1 MLVPTPSAD
10 PNDPLNWSKGFRWYI
25 AAVTCLA
32 IFMAQFLAAGP
43 SVDMVNIVIDLWGTP
58 PDSPGWSSSLAKT
71 AYLFTTTSFLQGMSN
86 LFYMPL
92 IIKYGRR
99 PVYIMSFAIYGG
111 TALWAGL
118 AQGYGSELA
127 ARLVLGFAGGSAECL
142 APLTIADT
150 FFLHERGVVMALQ
163 PSAQPEGAKPSD
175 DPKDE
180 FIYLEVISSPPT
192 PKVKTYRQRL
202 ALFNGIYTSESLLK
216 LFWRPIPLL
225 LLPPVFWATLVMSA
239 VVGCFVALSTHF
251 STALA
256 EQYGFVTWQS
266 GLAFVAVLI
275 GASGGIVGGGWFSDY
290 VALWLTKRNGG
301 IREPEMRLPTI
312 TLALFLLPASMIMYG
327 FGLAYGTHWIVP
339 ILGLGLLGFSLTQST
354 NIVIVYVIDA
364 YRPIAGECVVSQ
376 LSFKEA

>member
-1 MLVPTPSAD
+1 MFSLYSA
-10 PNDPLNWSKGFRWYI
+10 
-25 AAVTCLA
+25 
-32 IFMAQFLAAGP
+32 
-43 SVDMVNIVIDLWGTP
+43 
-58 PDSPGWSSSLAKT
+58 SLACGI
-71 AYLFTTTSFLQGMSN
+71 ALGIIISGFITTTLSWRVIYYLATG
-86 LFYMPL
+86 L
-92 IIKYGRR
+92 IW
-99 PVYIMSFAIYGG
+99 S
-111 TALWAGL
+111 
-118 AQGYGSELA
+118 
-127 ARLVLGFAGGSAECL
+127 
-142 APLTIADT
+142 LTILIVLT
-150 FFLHERGVVMALQ
+150 IPETCYTRLQ

-339 ILGLGLLGFSLTQST
+339 ILGLGLRKSAHFGIFCRNILANAKPSGILLDSVHKHRHCLCHRRLSANCGRVCRFSVEFQ
-354 NIVIVYVIDA
+354 
-364 YRPIAGECVVSQ
+364 G
-376 LSFKEA
+376 